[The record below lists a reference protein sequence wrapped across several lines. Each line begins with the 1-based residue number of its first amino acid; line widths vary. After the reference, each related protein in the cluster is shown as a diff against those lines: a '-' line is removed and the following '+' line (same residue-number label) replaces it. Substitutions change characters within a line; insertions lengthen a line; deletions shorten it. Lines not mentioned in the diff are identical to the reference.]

1 MNTPLNP
8 PTPVINGSPLLKWF
22 RANLKTPITA
32 LLIACFSLWSIQ
44 SGKAATF
51 VWDITPGA
59 VGAGDSAITGGSG
72 TWNLANGNWTADLGV
87 NNVLWGNTSV
97 DDAIFGGTPGT
108 ITINTGT
115 GITAN
120 KLTFNVDGYIL
131 NGNAAADVITLAGTT
146 PTIGVT
152 TSGHTA
158 TINAILAGAA
168 GLTTNGA
175 GTLALNGANTYTGI
189 TTISAGTVRLL
200 NAAAL
205 GSSAA
210 ATDHTTV
217 AAGATLDLN
226 GLTIAESFGR
236 GGATLPLDGFAGA
249 TAILTN
255 SNAAVAAITGTI
267 NFDGGG
273 AFTVNG
279 TGNIT
284 LDRVAR
290 TNGTTGNPLI
300 TKDGANT
307 LILAGTA
314 DNAALGVTVNAG
326 VVQLNKGGT
335 GVRALGSASTIGATG
350 TLRLTTGQANG
361 DQLFSQV
368 DLTNNGTFDLQGQD
382 ESFNNMTGTG
392 VVTNG
397 ATSDASVLTLGENNG
412 VFTWGGVIQNGAGT
426 STLALTKVGTG
437 TMTITNNNTYTG
449 ATQISGTGGG
459 LTLNFSAVGGSNDNL
474 ISASSLLTMNNTSA
488 SRTQTLTLTGDTVAN
503 NQTFNGTSITG
514 AGTRHQIIATSGA
527 GGSLTL
533 NLGALSITSGALVDF
548 VLPTT
553 GGINTTSA
561 NTILGPLVTVNN
573 GGAYARIFGGQI
585 AAFTGDLT
593 YATTANIGALGGYT
607 ATGNLLVDSTSTGN
621 VIQAAGTTDLSTLSI
636 TDTTARTL
644 TIGAGNTLRLG
655 AMGGILR
662 SSAAGSVVVGD
673 SGNAGTLTTGIL
685 AGADLV
691 LTNGN
696 ATGTLT
702 VNSIIANNAGGAV
715 DVMANGAA
723 AATTILAGAN
733 TYTGTTTV
741 QAGALRVTNGAAFG
755 TITGGVTLLDG
766 AAVELSGGISIGDEA
781 LSILGTG
788 VSANGALRNF
798 SGTNTYGGLV
808 TLAGTGE
815 IQADTGTTLIFDRPG
830 VATAVTTGSAITF
843 EAAGTSVITFND
855 ALVTTGS
862 GNPTITKNGTGALNF
877 NVANTFAGTGGFTIS
892 AGTVRISNGGA
903 LGGNTGGTS
912 IGVNAALELT
922 SGISTNE
929 AITLNNT
936 TGISTNGAIR
946 NISGNN
952 FISGQVTV
960 DNGAGRIQSDAGV
973 LTLSG
978 GLRGDPD
985 ATTVRALTVS
995 GTGNVHVT
1003 GNIVVGGGTGGHISL
1018 TKIGTGTLTL
1028 SGTNASTSTTS
1039 VTGGSLVVTNA
1050 AGLGSGA
1057 VTVNGGGL
1065 NYYAATDA
1073 PLVVAGTLGI
1083 TGGASTVI
1091 GGSIGSTVTSAQINV
1106 TGAATITNAAHR
1118 VNIYGVLGTTP
1129 TTGTYTLIQ
1138 GGASSS
1144 LNPTTAPTLGTVFNN
1159 TNFTVGA
1166 FTRSATA
1173 LQVGIT
1179 AATPITAAFWKG
1191 GLTGA
1196 TNVWSASNGATQS
1209 NWVATSGGAD
1219 QALVPGAGA
1228 DLTISNSVVTSAPT
1242 ATVLG
1247 GNMTI
1252 KTLTIADTTNG
1263 LGLNADGNTLIIT
1276 PASAADGIIMAASVP
1291 ASAIAANVALGA
1303 AQTWTNNSAN
1313 GLTVSGV
1320 VSGAFA
1326 LTKAGTGPMTLS
1338 GINTYSGGTT
1348 LSAGTLV
1355 AASTQALGLAAN
1367 TLSLAGGTLDLQI
1380 DSSVPAHNTAVSGN
1394 ATIVSNRATSN
1405 AGITHTLGTLSIGA
1419 FELDVT
1425 AGLNVASG
1433 TAGLTFGATT
1443 FTGAP
1448 AFDVGAGANLT
1459 LGAITNASNF
1469 ATIKQGAGIL
1479 TIAGANA
1486 STGTLAINA
1495 GTLTLNASG
1504 RWTGDVT
1511 VATGG
1516 TLQNTGAG
1524 TNGLVGNLT
1533 VQSGGVFDNQ
1543 QTGAETIAAFNLEG
1557 TGISGTGAWVN
1568 NAAGTTAG
1576 TLTSTAGITLTGNA
1590 SVGGAGNIATAS
1602 AISGTGFSLTK
1613 VGAGTLTLGAAA
1625 STFDGGLI
1633 VRAGTVIGGNNAN
1646 TFGATANPITLGDT
1660 SGSANAAIVFVN
1672 AASNGSNPIS
1682 VVSGSSGTASIT
1694 LGNSTG
1700 AIVLSGP
1707 ITLAKDLILTKSGT
1721 TGASQI
1727 TGGITGT
1734 GNVIISNNATTGTI
1748 TLATAAINPTGSI
1761 SNTSTASGATTISAD
1776 IGSNV
1781 TNITQSSATSAL
1793 TLSGASIAYTGATNV
1808 SAGILNISGDAASG
1822 ARSRTTLSVAGGAT
1836 LNTLNA
1842 AGQVITLSGAINL
1855 GAGAG
1860 TTTLG
1865 LDIGSLANFDQ
1876 FASTAAATTA
1886 NSVVLNLNGIGG
1898 IVAGNYDLLTASSG
1912 LNTASY
1918 SIGSFAGG
1926 GGFRYSLVSDPTYV
1940 RLTAA
1945 AQTGAIYWGGS
1956 VNNSWSAYSGT
1967 STNFANDLAGTN
1979 ANGTPGV
1986 NSNVIF
1992 STSTQTAASLATTLD
2007 GAFSIRDLTFNNQ
2020 IGSGPLTSIGIAP
2033 GVGGSLTLT
2042 PTLASA
2048 GINIETGAPASIAI
2062 SAPITLS
2069 ANQTWTVADIGTNLT
2084 SSGIISGT
2092 ANLVKAGPGT
2102 LTISGAH
2109 TYVGTTTVSAG
2120 VFQAGATNGFN
2131 TTSAH
2136 IVDAGTT
2143 LRLNNFAATVG
2154 SLAGAGTVDNLNGT
2168 AGRALTAGGNN
2179 ASTTFSGVLQNGGSF
2194 GLGLAKVGTGM
2205 MTLTGNNTMTGNY
2218 TVNGGRLAVTTGTT
2232 TNGAGQF
2239 TVGSGATTRGML
2251 LIGTGANIT
2260 TTDMDFG
2267 SNATNAAGAG
2277 YQTAGTVTLT
2287 AADANGVFG
2296 LGNASTGYGYY
2307 EISGGIV
2314 NMNRLTLS
2322 NTGTTGTGIFRQTGG
2337 TVNIGTWTTVGHGSG
2352 SALLDIEGGTYN
2364 SGANFAMGVN
2374 DAGAF
2379 SVTNVRGTGTLVAAN
2394 GSTLLTNRGDNAAR
2408 DNMTNV
2414 LNVLTG
2420 GTIRTASGGITNGT
2434 TTGATNNFVHINL
2447 NGGTIITNQATTS
2460 LININNTNSTLTAN
2474 SGAFIY
2480 SGGLT
2485 VDTNGLNS
2493 TIPSP
2498 LQAPS
2503 GQGVQ
2508 SIAVSTEG
2516 TGYIGAPIVRITGGT
2531 GAGATAVANMV
2542 DDGSGNG
2549 TYKVGSITITNPGT
2563 GYLNTDVL
2571 TVSFVDNAS
2580 VYTTQ
2585 ASLGAVSFNG
2595 GNTSGGLTKTG
2606 AGILTLS
2613 GTNTYTGGTTI
2624 SAGTVALG
2632 VANALA
2638 DTGNV
2643 TIAGGTFD
2651 VATFNDTVATVSL
2664 QSGSITGTT
2673 GTLTSN
2679 AAYDMRSGSAS
2690 AILAGSMGLNK
2701 TTAGTVTLSGANTYS
2716 GVTNITAGTLAFS
2729 AANNLG
2735 NASGTITLNGGT
2747 LNYTGSTSINLAV
2760 AKVVTIG
2767 SSGGTLNAADAG
2779 GTLNLLG
2786 GITAATAANLTK
2798 TGLGTVSVTGST
2810 NLNGGNVT
2818 VSAGVL
2824 NAGFTSTG
2832 LGAID
2837 VANGATLNLYDAA
2850 TTTVAI
2856 NGLTLATGSSLGFDL
2871 NAPTVNDILN
2881 LTGTANVI
2889 PTVSLNFNNLG
2900 GLGVGTYDLI
2910 NVSAGTLTA
2919 TDYVLGIAPSGLNY
2933 NFSTINSNQTL
2944 RLTTSTLNLVYW
2956 HGDETPGGSSWSTLN
2971 GAGPFS
2977 TNWATTSTGTTDLG
2991 ALPASTDTLVFS
3003 NTNATGPAITTTLD
3017 GNFTADSLQF
3027 TDNPSGVTSVAVNQ
3041 GTSGTLT
3048 LTPASANNGIA
3059 VATNAG
3065 AISIGAPVAT
3075 GAVQTWE
3082 VIGGGTNGSS
3092 LTVSGA
3098 VAVNH
3103 LINKTG
3109 AGTLTLSGSNSG
3121 AGGINLASGSLII
3134 GHSNALGT
3142 GPFTI
3147 GAATTINTGAS
3158 AIANAGNNVQNWDGN
3173 FTFTGTN
3180 QLNLGTGAV
3189 TMGDNVIAT
3198 VAAQTLTVG
3207 GAIGDGVSTF
3217 GLTKVGAG
3225 TLTLSGAN
3233 TYGGLTNLSIGTL
3246 NLNGNNSGAAGGVTM
3261 AGSTNLNLGHANALG
3276 SGTFTINGGTLNNTS
3291 GSSMTLGSNV
3301 AQTWN
3306 SGYTFTGTH
3315 SLNMGTGAVTLG
3327 ATTQIATTAN
3337 TLTVNG
3343 VIDDG
3348 ANTFGI
3354 TKVGAGTLSLGGL
3367 NTYGGAT
3374 TIDVG
3379 TLELK
3384 ANQNLAAVTNTL
3396 VFGSS
3401 NTTATTGTLD
3411 LSTASAT
3418 FGGTMTVQTNSS
3430 SANTITIGNSQFLT
3444 VNGNVTIGSSATS
3457 STTTSLAVSGLGAF
3471 NVTNT
3476 AAAGAFTVGGS
3487 NGTGGAGNIAVA
3499 DFSGLATM
3507 NVNLSG
3513 TGSAITVN
3521 PNLTAGTTNVNNLD
3535 ATLRLAATST
3545 LTATTLTVGGGPTN
3559 NGSAGQRNE
3568 LYLGS
3573 TSTTLKA
3580 DTINVGNGSRDA
3592 GFIGGG
3598 GGTLTITDKA
3608 GTGRAALNIGTGAA
3622 ATGAIASGGNVVDLT
3637 NVNASLSLSTL
3648 TIGGQNRNTDRSD
3661 ILNFVLG
3668 TLDATTVV
3676 VGDNGGTASTTVANN
3691 TWTSTLNIGGG
3702 TTTIGT
3708 GGLEIGRA
3716 DTAVTGTDV
3725 ANGIVNITAGT
3736 VTIANSAG
3744 LASAVRLGNNT
3755 IAAGITANGS
3765 LNITGGNVTVSGH
3778 IIKGA
3783 TTGAGSAT
3791 LTLNGGSL
3799 NMSGNNIGAATPTVT
3814 FNAQSGTLQNVAQIN
3829 GGAGLTKTA
3838 GAGTNTLILEGTNT
3852 YTGNTVVSSGTL
3864 QLGSGSASGSMA
3876 TTSPISLGAGAT
3888 FAVKQSDL
3896 VTQGIEFSSA
3906 AITGLGGFAQSGTGT
3921 TLLNVNN
3928 TYSGPTSVS
3937 DGNLQVGVA
3946 GVGGITGTISVTVMK
3961 TGATY
3966 ANAPILSGSGTI
3978 GGATVI
3984 GESGNPANKGILAP
3998 GDNGF
4003 ATNRTLTLA
4012 PASSLTVHAGSQ
4024 VQMGITAPTGFD
4036 AGFASYNGN
4045 AISYL
4050 TSLSSTNDGTFGSA
4064 PAAWFAAPS
4073 SNQVDHLALGGGS
4086 LTLGTNN
4093 GGAIAGQ
4100 GIMSIFSNSLVTGSL
4115 TRGQIFNLIDWTG
4128 LLSGSFNV
4136 GSGFSTGGIHG
4147 DFDLP
4152 DISSTNFAWDTSA
4165 FRTHGVIV
4173 VVPEPSRLLLLFVG
4187 LFGLFFRRRQND

>member
-1 MNTPLNP
+1 
-8 PTPVINGSPLLKWF
+8 
-22 RANLKTPITA
+22 
-32 LLIACFSLWSIQ
+32 
-44 SGKAATF
+44 
-51 VWDITPGA
+51 
-59 VGAGDSAITGGSG
+59 
-72 TWNLANGNWTADLGV
+72 
-87 NNVLWGNTSV
+87 
-97 DDAIFGGTPGT
+97 
-108 ITINTGT
+108 
-115 GITAN
+115 
-120 KLTFNVDGYIL
+120 
-131 NGNAAADVITLAGTT
+131 
-146 PTIGVT
+146 
-152 TSGHTA
+152 
-158 TINAILAGAA
+158 
-168 GLTTNGA
+168 
-175 GTLALNGANTYTGI
+175 
-189 TTISAGTVRLL
+189 
-200 NAAAL
+200 
-205 GSSAA
+205 
-210 ATDHTTV
+210 
-217 AAGATLDLN
+217 
-226 GLTIAESFGR
+226 
-236 GGATLPLDGFAGA
+236 
-249 TAILTN
+249 
-255 SNAAVAAITGTI
+255 
-267 NFDGGG
+267 
-273 AFTVNG
+273 
-279 TGNIT
+279 
-284 LDRVAR
+284 
-290 TNGTTGNPLI
+290 
-300 TKDGANT
+300 
-307 LILAGTA
+307 
-314 DNAALGVTVNAG
+314 
-326 VVQLNKGGT
+326 
-335 GVRALGSASTIGATG
+335 
-350 TLRLTTGQANG
+350 
-361 DQLFSQV
+361 
-368 DLTNNGTFDLQGQD
+368 
-382 ESFNNMTGTG
+382 
-392 VVTNG
+392 
-397 ATSDASVLTLGENNG
+397 
-412 VFTWGGVIQNGAGT
+412 
-426 STLALTKVGTG
+426 
-437 TMTITNNNTYTG
+437 
-449 ATQISGTGGG
+449 
-459 LTLNFSAVGGSNDNL
+459 
-474 ISASSLLTMNNTSA
+474 
-488 SRTQTLTLTGDTVAN
+488 
-503 NQTFNGTSITG
+503 
-514 AGTRHQIIATSGA
+514 
-527 GGSLTL
+527 
-533 NLGALSITSGALVDF
+533 
-548 VLPTT
+548 
-553 GGINTTSA
+553 
-561 NTILGPLVTVNN
+561 
-573 GGAYARIFGGQI
+573 
-585 AAFTGDLT
+585 
-593 YATTANIGALGGYT
+593 
-607 ATGNLLVDSTSTGN
+607 
-621 VIQAAGTTDLSTLSI
+621 
-636 TDTTARTL
+636 
-644 TIGAGNTLRLG
+644 
-655 AMGGILR
+655 
-662 SSAAGSVVVGD
+662 
-673 SGNAGTLTTGIL
+673 
-685 AGADLV
+685 
-691 LTNGN
+691 
-696 ATGTLT
+696 
-702 VNSIIANNAGGAV
+702 
-715 DVMANGAA
+715 
-723 AATTILAGAN
+723 
-733 TYTGTTTV
+733 
-741 QAGALRVTNGAAFG
+741 
-755 TITGGVTLLDG
+755 
-766 AAVELSGGISIGDEA
+766 
-781 LSILGTG
+781 
-788 VSANGALRNF
+788 
-798 SGTNTYGGLV
+798 
-808 TLAGTGE
+808 
-815 IQADTGTTLIFDRPG
+815 
-830 VATAVTTGSAITF
+830 
-843 EAAGTSVITFND
+843 
-855 ALVTTGS
+855 
-862 GNPTITKNGTGALNF
+862 
-877 NVANTFAGTGGFTIS
+877 
-892 AGTVRISNGGA
+892 
-903 LGGNTGGTS
+903 
-912 IGVNAALELT
+912 
-922 SGISTNE
+922 
-929 AITLNNT
+929 
-936 TGISTNGAIR
+936 
-946 NISGNN
+946 
-952 FISGQVTV
+952 
-960 DNGAGRIQSDAGV
+960 
-973 LTLSG
+973 
-978 GLRGDPD
+978 
-985 ATTVRALTVS
+985 
-995 GTGNVHVT
+995 
-1003 GNIVVGGGTGGHISL
+1003 
-1018 TKIGTGTLTL
+1018 
-1028 SGTNASTSTTS
+1028 
-1039 VTGGSLVVTNA
+1039 
-1050 AGLGSGA
+1050 
-1057 VTVNGGGL
+1057 
-1065 NYYAATDA
+1065 
-1073 PLVVAGTLGI
+1073 
-1083 TGGASTVI
+1083 
-1091 GGSIGSTVTSAQINV
+1091 
-1106 TGAATITNAAHR
+1106 
-1118 VNIYGVLGTTP
+1118 
-1129 TTGTYTLIQ
+1129 
-1138 GGASSS
+1138 
-1144 LNPTTAPTLGTVFNN
+1144 
-1159 TNFTVGA
+1159 
-1166 FTRSATA
+1166 
-1173 LQVGIT
+1173 
-1179 AATPITAAFWKG
+1179 
-1191 GLTGA
+1191 
-1196 TNVWSASNGATQS
+1196 
-1209 NWVATSGGAD
+1209 
-1219 QALVPGAGA
+1219 
-1228 DLTISNSVVTSAPT
+1228 
-1242 ATVLG
+1242 
-1247 GNMTI
+1247 MTI

-1263 LGLNADGNTLIIT
+1263 LGLNADGNTLTIT

-1313 GLTVSGV
+1313 GLSVSGV

-1338 GINTYSGGTT
+1338 GINTYSGGTN

-1367 TLSLAGGTLDLQI
+1367 TLNLAGGTLDL
-1380 DSSVPAHNTAVSGN
+1380 AVDNSIAANVTTISGN
-1394 ATIVSNRATSN
+1394 AAIVSNRATSN

-1419 FELDVT
+1419 FELDLT

-1448 AFDVGAGANLT
+1448 IFDVGASANLT

-1479 TIAGANA
+1479 TIGGANA
-1486 STGTLAINA
+1486 STGTLTINA
-1495 GTLTLNASG
+1495 GTATLNATG

-1511 VATGG
+1511 VASGG

-1524 TNGLVGNLT
+1524 TNGLIGNLI
-1533 VQSGGVFDNQ
+1533 VLSGGVFDNQ

-1568 NAAGTTAG
+1568 NVAGTTAG

-1613 VGAGTLTLGAAA
+1613 VGNGTLTLGAAA

-1672 AASNGSNPIS
+1672 AASNGANPIS
-1682 VVSGSSGTASIT
+1682 VVSGSSGAASIT

-1748 TLATAAINPTGSI
+1748 TLATAAINPNGSI

-1781 TNITQSSATSAL
+1781 TNITQNSATSAL

-1808 SAGILNISGDAASG
+1808 SAGILNISGDAAGG
-1822 ARSRTTLSVAGGAT
+1822 ARNRTTLSVAGGST

-1842 AGQVITLSGAINL
+1842 AGQLITLSGAINL

-1860 TTTLG
+1860 TATLG

-1876 FASTAAATTA
+1876 FASSAAATTA

-1898 IVAGNYDLLTASSG
+1898 IVTGNYDLLTATSG

-1926 GGFRYSLVSDPTYV
+1926 GGFSYSLSTDPTYV

-1945 AQTGAIYWGGS
+1945 ALSGAIYWGGS
-1956 VNNSWSAYSGT
+1956 ANTSWSGFSGIN
-1967 STNFANDLAGTN
+1967 SNFATNIGGTN
-1979 ANGTPGV
+1979 ANGTPGL

-1992 STSTQTAASLATTLD
+1992 STSTQTAASLASTLD
-2007 GAFSIRDLTFNNQ
+2007 GAFSIRDLTFSNQ
-2020 IGSGPLTSIGIAP
+2020 VGSGPLTSIGIAP

-2042 PTLASA
+2042 PTVASA

-2062 SAPITLS
+2062 SAPITLG
-2069 ANQTWTVADIGTNLT
+2069 ANQTWTVADSATNLT

-2102 LTISGAH
+2102 ITISGAH

-2120 VFQAGATNGFN
+2120 VLQAGATNGFN

-2168 AGRALTAGGNN
+2168 AGRALTTGGNN

-2194 GLGLAKVGTGM
+2194 GLGLVKVGTGM

-2267 SNATNAAGAG
+2267 SNTTNAAGAG
-2277 YQTAGTVTLT
+2277 YQSAGTVTLT

-2296 LGNASTGYGYY
+2296 LGNANTGYGYY

-2322 NTGTTGTGIFRQTGG
+2322 TNATTGTGIFRQTGG
-2337 TVNIGTWTTVGHGSG
+2337 TVNVGTWTAVGHGSG
-2352 SALLDIEGGTYN
+2352 SALLDIEGGIYN
-2364 SGANFAMGVN
+2364 SGTNFAMGVN

-2420 GTIRTASGGITNGT
+2420 GTIRMASGGITNGT

-2447 NGGTIITNQATTS
+2447 NGGTIITNQASTS
-2460 LININNTNSTLTAN
+2460 LININNTNTTLTAN

-2485 VDTNGLNS
+2485 VDTNGFNS

-2503 GQGVQ
+2503 GEGVQ

-2716 GVTNITAGTLAFS
+2716 GVTNITAGTLSFS

-2735 NASGTITLNGGT
+2735 NASGIITLNGGT

-2760 AKVVTIG
+2760 TKVVTIG
-2767 SSGGTLNAADAG
+2767 SSGATLNAADAG

-2786 GITAATAANLTK
+2786 GITTATAANLTK

-2837 VANGATLNLYDAA
+2837 VANGATLNLYDGA
-2850 TTTVAI
+2850 TTAMAI

-2881 LTGTANVI
+2881 LTGTANVT

-2910 NVSAGTLTA
+2910 NVSAGTLSA

-2971 GAGPFS
+2971 GAGPFT

-3003 NTNATGPAITTTLD
+3003 NTNATGPAIATTLD

-3027 TDNPSGVTSVAVNQ
+3027 TANPSGVTSVAVNQ

-3048 LTPASANNGIA
+3048 LTPVSANNGIA

-3082 VIGGGTNGSS
+3082 VIGGGANGSS

-3109 AGTLTLSGSNSG
+3109 AGNLTLSGSNSG
-3121 AGGINLASGSLII
+3121 AGGINLAAGSLII
-3134 GHSNALGT
+3134 GHNNALGT

-3147 GAATTINTGAS
+3147 GAGTTINTGAS
-3158 AIANAGNNVQNWDGN
+3158 VIANAGNNVQNWDGN

-3291 GSSMTLGSNV
+3291 GSSMTLASNV

-3306 SGYTFTGTH
+3306 SDYTFTGTN
-3315 SLNMGTGAVTLG
+3315 SMNMGNGAVALG
-3327 ATTQIATTAN
+3327 ATTQITTTAN

-3348 ANTFGI
+3348 ASTFGL

-3379 TLELK
+3379 TLEFK
-3384 ANQNLAAVTNTL
+3384 TNQNLAAVTNTL
-3396 VFGSS
+3396 VFGSA

-3418 FGGTMTVQTNSS
+3418 FGGTMTVQTSSS
-3430 SANTITIGNSQFLT
+3430 SANTITIGNSQSLT
-3444 VNGNVTIGSSATS
+3444 VSGNVIIGSSATS
-3457 STTTSLAVSGLGAF
+3457 NTTTRLVVSGLGAF

-3476 AAAGAFTVGGS
+3476 AAAGAFTVGGI

-3513 TGSAITVN
+3513 TGSVITVN

-3559 NGSAGQRNE
+3559 NGAAGQRNE

-3580 DTINVGNGSRDA
+3580 DSINVGNGSRDA

-3622 ATGAIASGGNVVDLT
+3622 ATGAISSGGNVVDLT

-3708 GGLEIGRA
+3708 GGLDIGRA

-3755 IAAGITANGS
+3755 VAAGITANGS

-3783 TTGAGSAT
+3783 TTGVGSAT

-3864 QLGSGSASGSMA
+3864 QLGSGLASGSMA
-3876 TTSPISLGAGAT
+3876 TTSPISVGAGAT

-3896 VTQGIEFSSA
+3896 VTQGVEFSSA

-3946 GVGGITGTISVTVMK
+3946 GVGGITGTTSVTVMK

-3966 ANAPILSGSGTI
+3966 ANAAILSGSGTI
-3978 GGATVI
+3978 GGAAVI

-3998 GDNGF
+3998 GDNGS
-4003 ATNRTLTLA
+4003 AANRTLTLA
-4012 PASSLTVHAGSQ
+4012 PSSSLTVHAGSQ
-4024 VQMGITAPTGFD
+4024 VQMGITTHTGFD
-4036 AGFASYNGN
+4036 AGFAAYNGN
-4045 AISYL
+4045 ATSYL
-4050 TSLSSTNDGTFGSA
+4050 TSLSSTNDGTVGSA

-4073 SNQVDHLALGGGS
+4073 SNQVDHLALGGGA

-4093 GGAIAGQ
+4093 GGALAGQ
-4100 GIMSIFSNSLVTGSL
+4100 GIMSISSNSLVTGSL
-4115 TRGQIFNLIDWTG
+4115 TRGQIFNLMDWTG

-4152 DISSTNFAWDTSA
+4152 DISSTSFAWDTSA

-4173 VVPEPSRLLLLFVG
+4173 VVPEPSRLMLLFVG
-4187 LFGLFFRRRQND
+4187 FFGLFFRRRRND